1 MAAIPSIEAHLV
13 QLHKC
18 LRLPAQERLKTED
31 RQKFSDL
38 GLTLEKHQELAHR
51 FMDEILASLDLG
63 TEAST
68 FVLDHFLDW
77 ANFYKAVQL
86 HTWTGRATLTQVVWH
101 LAANVHAP
109 SLGRYLAFWAMDGA
123 LGQGMPGGR
132 FWFLPT
138 VGAAG
143 GPVQEP
149 VPKVLDWL
157 LDLYGAPAAR
167 LSEVL
172 GEGAAAARDK
182 ADSFARNLS
191 NWRKD
196 SLYARTIEEMFSE
209 DFDRNPELRFR
220 GTFEIDPSLPVSEQA
235 AAARD
240 FVQAKAL
247 TPEILRDEIPMT
259 APGRIEAVLQG
270 EALPEEIERF
280 VNLLRDRYGRPSA
293 RVIRRRLRVALMCQQ
308 VYRELCSLFGVD
320 HEDSDLSRNKVLQ
333 LTAILSRSYNLTI
346 EARNAAGDEGED
358 GENRYFGDRLLP
370 WEALGQFMGLLPSRK
385 GRAAPDVGS
394 HLTRI
399 FLSLDP
405 QSECGDVIPRSPEQ
419 LESFVRSAKAG
430 LEKEMEEI
438 DRYVALKDRVQR
450 GSSWRALQG
459 ESSFN
464 AVQRL
469 ASDAEISDRARLGA
483 ARRLRELASTPD
495 EAIQALIGELHAL
508 LDAPSI
514 SRPQDVE
521 SLVAALLEQARANT
535 PATEWQAP
543 FLAFEAKHL
552 LAQNKWP
559 EALTKFRA
567 ALEASSMASFGPLRG
582 EIARDA
588 WSVALAMDRLQADQ
602 EKFYRNMLDY
612 GAIEGEPAEV
622 TMEDVALHVADYFWD
637 DLYKPY
643 PSVPRK
649 APTARVQASAALKGA
664 VELIAGRNWDGLRSW
679 FKANRA
685 LHRVHL
691 KDVRGDTVLTLWLKM
706 WSNKSLP
713 GEFREHLLHAIKMLV
728 ETWPAQANL
737 TDFKGQTPLMLSAD
751 SGLES
756 VVASLLQCPEV
767 DVNEQDYLGRTA
779 LHAAVT
785 GNSKT
790 CVRMLLDR
798 EPDMLRVTHGEGQ
811 TALHT
816 AARMG
821 CIEIAAMIKEEFPFL
836 MDHKN
841 ADEMT
846 PAEECEASLQ
856 SYDAFTAALEAHG
869 RAPPSRDALRSM
881 CAMITRTGVC

>member
-31 RQKFSDL
+31 RREFSDL
-38 GLTLEKHQELAHR
+38 GKTLEKHQELARR
-51 FMDEILASLDLG
+51 FMGDILRSLDLG
-63 TEAST
+63 AEAST
-68 FVLDHFLDW
+68 FALNHFLDW

-86 HTWTGRATLTQVVWH
+86 HTWTGRASLTQVVWH

-143 GPVQEP
+143 GRVQEP

-167 LSEVL
+167 LSEAL
-172 GEGAAAARDK
+172 GEGAAATRDK

-220 GTFEIDPSLPVSEQA
+220 GTFEVDPSLPLTEQA
-235 AAARD
+235 AAARH

-259 APGRIEAVLQG
+259 APGRIEAVLRG
-270 EALPEEIERF
+270 EAPPEEIERF
-280 VNLLRDRYGRPSA
+280 VNLLRDRYTRPSA

-308 VYRELCSLFGVD
+308 VYRELCTLFGVE
-320 HEDSDLSRNKVLQ
+320 HHNGDLSRNKVLQ
-333 LTAILSRSYNLTI
+333 LTAILSRSYNLTV
-346 EARNAAGDEGED
+346 EARNAAGDEGEEA
-358 GENRYFGDRLLP
+358 ENRYYESRLFP
-370 WEALGQFMGLLPSRK
+370 WEALGQFIGVLPSRK

-399 FLSLDP
+399 FLSLEP
-405 QSECGDVIPRSPEQ
+405 QSELGDVIPRSPEQ
-419 LESFVRSAKAG
+419 LESFVRSTKAG

-450 GSSWRALQG
+450 GSPWRALRG

-495 EAIQALIGELHAL
+495 EAIQALICELHAL
-508 LDAPSI
+508 LDAPSV

-543 FLAFEAKHL
+543 FLAFEGKHL

-612 GAIEGEPAEV
+612 GAIEGEPSEL
-622 TMEDVALHVADYFWD
+622 TMEDVALHVAGYFWEN
-637 DLYKPY
+637 LYKPY
-643 PSVPRK
+643 PSVARK
-649 APTARVQASAALKGA
+649 APTARVQAGTALKDA
-664 VELIAGRNWDGLRSW
+664 VELIAARNCDGLRSW
-679 FKANRA
+679 FKTNRT
-685 LHRVHL
+685 LQRVHL

-706 WSNKSLP
+706 LSNKSLP
-713 GEFREHLLHAIKMLV
+713 AEFREHLLRAIEVLV
-728 ETWPAQANL
+728 EAWPAQANL
-737 TDFKGQTPLMLSAD
+737 ADFKGQTPLMLSAD
-751 SGLES
+751 AGLEN
-756 VVASLLQCPEV
+756 VVASLLKCPEIDV
-767 DVNEQDYLGRTA
+767 DAQDYLGRTA

-785 GNSKT
+785 GNSNG
-790 CVRMLLDR
+790 CVRMLLDC
-798 EPDMLRVTHGEGQ
+798 EPDMLRVTHGESQ
-811 TALHT
+811 TVLHT

-821 CIEIAAMIKEEFPFL
+821 CIEIAAMIKKEYPFL
-836 MDHKN
+836 MDRKN
-841 ADEMT
+841 ADGRT
-846 PAEECEASLQ
+846 PAEECEASLE
-856 SYDAFTAALEAHG
+856 SYDAFSGALASCG
-869 RAPPSRDALRSM
+869 RVPPFRDALRSM
-881 CAMITRTGVC
+881 CAMMNAQA